1 MTDATRR
8 RPRRARGSRCCAR
21 APGEAGPYR
30 PPADGR
36 PDPPGQRDARRHA
49 GEIAKRT
56 GMAKRTVYRDLNA
69 IGGELG
75 IPVWSEGGRWGV
87 DDEAFLPP
95 LRLTLSEAM
104 AIFLSARLLA
114 RYMDKHDPVLAS
126 AFTKLEEGLPASLRD
141 HVERT
146 VQDLARRDVD
156 PAFNRHVEDLTR
168 AWADRRVVAFE
179 YLPAP
184 YGAKRDPRRA
194 TVRPYLLEP
203 SLQTHALYL
212 IGFDE
217 DRGAMRTFKVE
228 RIRDL
233 SVLPR
238 TFEAPEDDVVVAAA
252 AGVGHHRGPARHRGG
267 AALPPTVAGARDGGD
282 VAPEP
287 ARRRSSRTGRSS
299 GARRSRAPSR
309 SGSGSCPG
317 AATWRCWRRRRCG
330 RTWRDAPAARPPST
344 GRLTAGHSARDLR
357 AGRGTPAPSVG
368 CACPRARQP
377 PPGAPMPS

>member
-1 MTDATRR
+1 LIDDL
-8 RPRRARGSRCCAR
+8 PGDERAKRDRTAR
-21 APGEAGPYR
+21 LLLVVGILRANGTHGISPV
-30 PPADGR
+30 D
-36 PDPPGQRDARRHA
+36 
-49 GEIAKRT
+49 IAKRT
-56 GMAKRTVYRDLNA
+56 GMAKRTVYRDLRA
-69 IGGELG
+69 IEGELG

-87 DDEAFLPP
+87 DADAFLPP

-104 AIFLSARLLA
+104 AIFLSARLLT

-146 VQDLARRDVD
+146 VQDLASREVD
-156 PAFNRHVEDLTR
+156 PAFNRQVELLTR

-184 YGAKRDPRRA
+184 YSGKREPRRA
-194 TVRPYLLEP
+194 LVRPYLLEP

-238 TFEAPEDDVVVAAA
+238 TFEAPEDDVVAQLRRAWDIIADQPATTVVLRFRPEVAGRVMEASWHPSQA
-252 AGVGHHRGPARHRGG
+252 VTT
-267 AALPPTVAGARDGGD
+267 LPDGSLEWSATVAGTIEIRLWILSWGSDVEVRSPAALRED
-282 VAPEP
+282 VA
-287 ARRRSSRTGRSS
+287 ATLRR
-299 GARRSRAPSR
+299 AAAQYA
-309 SGSGSCPG
+309 SGS
-317 AATWRCWRRRRCG
+317 
-330 RTWRDAPAARPPST
+330 APA
-344 GRLTAGHSARDLR
+344 
-357 AGRGTPAPSVG
+357 
-368 CACPRARQP
+368 
-377 PPGAPMPS
+377 

>member
-1 MTDATRR
+1 MTCRATTGRKR
-8 RPRRARGSRCCAR
+8 DRTARLLMVVQILRANGTRGVT
-21 APGEAGPYR
+21 
-30 PPADGR
+30 PA
-36 PDPPGQRDARRHA
+36 
-49 GEIAKRT
+49 EIAKRT

-87 DDEAFLPP
+87 DAEAFLPP

-146 VQDLARRDVD
+146 VQDLASRDVD
-156 PAFNRHVEDLTR
+156 PVFNRHVEDLTK

-184 YGAKRDPRRA
+184 YGAKRGPRRA

-233 SVLPR
+233 SVLLR
-238 TFEAPEDDVVVAAA
+238 TFDAPEDDVVAQLRRAWDIIA
-252 AGVGHHRGPARHRGG
+252 DQPADGRR
-267 AALPPTVAGARDGGD
+267 AALPARGGR
-282 VAPEP
+282 ARHGGLMALEP
-287 ARRRSSRTGRSS
+287 AR
-299 GARRSRAPSR
+299 
-309 SGSGSCPG
+309 
-317 AATWRCWRRRRCG
+317 
-330 RTWRDAPAARPPST
+330 D
-344 GRLTAGHSARDLR
+344 R
-357 AGRGTPAPSVG
+357 AGRRIAGVARDRGRHHRDPALDPVLG
-368 CACPRARQP
+368 Q
-377 PPGAPMPS
+377 

>member
-1 MTDATRR
+1 LIDDLPGDDRAKRDRTARLLMVVQILRANGTR
-8 RPRRARGSRCCAR
+8 GVT
-21 APGEAGPYR
+21 
-30 PPADGR
+30 PA
-36 PDPPGQRDARRHA
+36 
-49 GEIAKRT
+49 EIAKRT

-87 DDEAFLPP
+87 DAEAFLPP

-114 RYMDKHDPVLAS
+114 RYKDKHDPVLAS

-194 TVRPYLLEP
+194 MVRPYLLEP

-238 TFEAPEDDVVVAAA
+238 TFEAPEDDVVSQLRRAWDIIADQPATDVVLRFRPDVAGRVMEASWHPSQRVA
-252 AGVGHHRGPARHRGG
+252 ELADGSLEWRA
-267 AALPPTVAGARDGGD
+267 TVAGTIEIRLWILSWGSDVEVLAPEALRED
-282 VAPEP
+282 VAETL
-287 ARRRSSRTGRSS
+287 RR
-299 GARRSRAPSR
+299 
-309 SGSGSCPG
+309 
-317 AATWRCWRRRRCG
+317 
-330 RTWRDAPAARPPST
+330 AARQYGSD
-344 GRLTAGHSARDLR
+344 A
-357 AGRGTPAPSVG
+357 
-368 CACPRARQP
+368 
-377 PPGAPMPS
+377 